1 MGNIAKLLIS
11 IGVLFIIMGL
21 FTWLFGGLFAWFGK
35 LPGDIRIQNGNFSFY
50 APITSMIIISLILN
64 LLLYIFSKL

>member
-1 MGNIAKLLIS
+1 MTNIAKLLIS

-21 FTWLFGGLFAWFGK
+21 FTWLFGGFFSWFGK
-35 LPGDIRIQNGNFSFY
+35 LPGDIRIQNENFSFY

-64 LLLYIFSKL
+64 LIIYIFSKL